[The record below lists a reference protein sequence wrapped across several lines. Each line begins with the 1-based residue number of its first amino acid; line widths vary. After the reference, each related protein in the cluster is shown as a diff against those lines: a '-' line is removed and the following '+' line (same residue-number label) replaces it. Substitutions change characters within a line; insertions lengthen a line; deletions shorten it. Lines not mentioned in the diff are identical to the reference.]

1 MELIINFIPDWVAAV
16 VLALALAILVVGAIA
31 TWLIPA
37 QIRVPAQAL
46 AILVLVISAALVG
59 AQYNERSWAIRVA
72 EQQAEIARL
81 QAASAEIT
89 AKVVTRYIDR
99 TRVVKENSDAVIRE
113 IPVYITPEAD
123 AACTITAA
131 AVLLHD
137 AAAANQV
144 PDAARLAHAGAASN
158 ITLSR
163 LLDTTVTNYGT
174 FYEVREQLRA
184 LQDWVREQ
192 HKLNP

>member
-1 MELIINFIPDWVAAV
+1 MELIINFIPDWVA
-16 VLALALAILVVGAIA
+16 VLALALSLTVLVASFVAA
-31 TWLIPA
+31 WLIPA
-37 QIRVPAQAL
+37 QFRVTLQAL
-46 AILVLVISAALVG
+46 AIVVLVAAAALAG

-81 QAASAEIT
+81 QAASERVT
-89 AKVVTRYIDR
+89 TEVVTRYIDR
-99 TRVVKENSDAVIRE
+99 TRVVKEKADAVIRE
-113 IPVYITPEAD
+113 IPVYITAEAD
-123 AACTITAA
+123 AACTIPGA

-137 AAAANQV
+137 AAATNQV
-144 PDAARLAHAGAASN
+144 PDPARLAHAAPASN
-158 ITLSR
+158 VTLSR